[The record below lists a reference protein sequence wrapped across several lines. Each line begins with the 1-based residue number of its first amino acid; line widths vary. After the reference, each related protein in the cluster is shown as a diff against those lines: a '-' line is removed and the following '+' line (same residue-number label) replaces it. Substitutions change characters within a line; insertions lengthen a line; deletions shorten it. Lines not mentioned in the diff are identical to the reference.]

1 MGGWEVRPADPG
13 RTRRQILRWLL
24 VLAAIPLAF
33 YAGRYWPVADGWLH
47 EPAPVQEV
55 ARIAELEQ
63 QLEQAQQRLALLSS
77 GEKVSQQA
85 NEQSRLTIKLLEEQ
99 IYKQQQDLAFYKGV
113 LAPASRREGL
123 RVRTFEVQA
132 TDRPGVFR
140 YKILLSRVGKGDTPL
155 AGQLQVTLLGQQGDA
170 EQSLELAPLTQGLAD
185 ALAEQSIPFAFKHF
199 QAIPEAG
206 RFAELQLPEGF
217 VPREIRVRALVEG
230 EKPLLRTFKWNNQE
244 KSDGVE

>member
-13 RTRRQILRWLL
+13 RIRRQVFAWLL

-33 YAGRYWPVADGWLH
+33 YAGCYWQAYSVAQQGQ
-47 EPAPVQEV
+47 ESPAES
-55 ARIAELEQ
+55 ARVVELEG
-63 QLEQAQQRLALLSS
+63 QLERLRQRLAVLSS

-132 TDRPGVFR
+132 TDRSGVFR
-140 YKILLSRVGKGDTPL
+140 YKILLSRVGKGDAQL
-155 AGQLQVTLLGQQGDA
+155 EGQLQVTLAGQQGEE
-170 EQSLELAPLTQGLAD
+170 EQTLELAPLTQGLAD
-185 ALAEQSIPFAFKHF
+185 ALSEQSIPFAFKHF

-217 VPREIRVRALVEG
+217 VPREIRVRADVEG
-230 EKPLLRTFKWNNQE
+230 EKPILRTFKWNNE
-244 KSDGVE
+244 E